1 MVETISLEGKAISDG
16 IAMGRV
22 CLYREDVLEAVAKYK
37 ISATDVAAEVGRF
50 NNALA
55 ATKTELSDIYQRV
68 LRALSSVEAE
78 VFNAHIMI
86 LEDVAFVGEIMRRIS
101 DDLVNAESALLSTLK
116 GYEEKFKVLP
126 NHYFRDRIQ
135 DVNDISR
142 RIVRNLGLKHEGF
155 MCAACHG
162 TPAVVATD
170 DLTPSLVANLYS
182 KQVAAI
188 VAERGSTISHAA
200 ILAKAMGIPVVIN
213 IDNLVAS
220 LGCGATVIVDGF
232 AGRVYINPGAE
243 LTADYELKQK
253 KLRAG
258 AERLMRP
265 FARTK
270 DGVTVNFFANAG
282 SSHDIEHAKAHLI
295 NDIGLFRTEF
305 LFMEREDEPSVDEQ
319 AKIYG
324 DIITAAAGT
333 VTFRLL
339 DIGGDKIVSFL
350 PLPQQRNP
358 ELGLRGARIYE
369 LYPGLISRQI
379 EALLRAKGKRPV
391 NILIPMVST
400 VKEFTDVRKII
411 FDTLSRLKKDG
422 LADPAGLKVGCMIEV
437 PSAVYLLHYL
447 AVEADFLSIG
457 TNDLIQYVMG
467 VDRNNERLAELSSPF
482 QPAIIKILSE
492 IAHNAAGLDK
502 EIVVCGELASDPEMA
517 KVLAGLGF
525 RNLSI
530 NVHNVEKI
538 GAAISAHTIKEL
550 ETLARSL
557 LEMKSLEHVLKVFEP

>member
-1 MVETISLEGKAISDG
+1 MAENIGLQGTAISDG
-16 IAMGRV
+16 IGMGKV
-22 CLYREDVLEAVAKYK
+22 CLYREDVLEAAAKYT
-37 ISATDVAAEVGRF
+37 ISVSDVAAEIERF

-55 ATKTELSDIYQRV
+55 ATKGELSDIYQRV
-68 LRALSSVEAE
+68 LRALSSVEAQ

-86 LEDVAFVGEIMRRIS
+86 LEDVAFIGEILRRIS
-101 DDLVNAESALLSTLK
+101 DDLVNAESALVSTLK
-116 GYEEKFKVLP
+116 VYEEKFRVLP

-142 RIVRNLGLKHEGF
+142 RIVRNLGMKHEGF
-155 MCAACHG
+155 MCSACHG
-162 TPAVVATD
+162 TPAIVAE

-182 KQVAAI
+182 KQVTAI
-188 VAERGSTISHAA
+188 IAERGSPISHAA

-213 IDNLVAS
+213 IDNLITS
-220 LGCGATVIVDGF
+220 LGCGASVIVDGF
-232 AGRVYINPGAE
+232 AGRVYLNPGAE
-243 LTADYELKQK
+243 LVAEYEVKQK

-258 AERLMRP
+258 AERFMRP

-270 DGVTVNFFANAG
+270 DGVTINFLANAG
-282 SSHDIEHAKAHLI
+282 SLHDIEHAKAHLI

-305 LFMEREDEPSVDEQ
+305 LFMDREEEPSVEEQ
-319 AKIYG
+319 VKVYRDIIYG
-324 DIITAAAGT
+324 AAGT

-339 DIGGDKIVSFL
+339 DIGGVSFL
-350 PLPQQRNP
+350 PLPHQRNP
-358 ELGLRGARIYE
+358 ELGLRGARIYDV
-369 LYPGLISRQI
+369 YPGLINRQI
-379 EALLRAKGKRPV
+379 EALLTAKGTRPL

-400 VKEFTDVRKII
+400 VKEFTETRKII
-411 FDTLSRLKKDG
+411 FDTLSRLKKSG
-422 LADPAGLKVGCMIEV
+422 GADPAGLKVGCMIEV

-447 AVEADFLSIG
+447 AGEADFLSIG

-467 VDRNNERLAELSSPF
+467 VDRNNERLAELSNPF
-482 QPAIIKILSE
+482 QPAIIKVLSE
-492 IAHNAAGLDK
+492 IAHNSAGMDK

-550 ETLARSL
+550 ETLAHSI
-557 LEMKSLEHVLKVFEP
+557 LEMKSLEHVLKVFE